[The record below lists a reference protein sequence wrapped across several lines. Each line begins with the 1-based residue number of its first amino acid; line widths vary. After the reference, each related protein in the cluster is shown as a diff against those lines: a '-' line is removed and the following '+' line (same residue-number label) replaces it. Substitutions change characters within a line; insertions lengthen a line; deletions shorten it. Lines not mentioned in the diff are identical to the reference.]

1 MHYNI
6 ENIDLVKSILEKQNQ
21 LKYNVNL
28 ILLTELDSI
37 LSTNNQQVYYYGSLT
52 IGNETEKT
60 VNVFLESKIQFKLD
74 SNTKDYSLFN
84 YLEAIQGDHLRTTL
98 QGQFYGVLFTP
109 TKEKNKPF
117 SFY

>member
-6 ENIDLVKSILEKQNQ
+6 ENIDFVKSILEKQNQ
-21 LKYNVNL
+21 LKYNVDL
-28 ILLTELDSI
+28 VLLTELDTI
-37 LSTNNQQVYYYGSLT
+37 LTTNTPLVYYYGSLT
-52 IGNETEKT
+52 IGSESSKETSVYMNQTKQF
-60 VNVFLESKIQFKLD
+60 NLE

-84 YLEAIQGDHLRTTL
+84 YLLPTIGDVVQTTL
-98 QGQFYGVLFTP
+98 QGQFYGVVFTP